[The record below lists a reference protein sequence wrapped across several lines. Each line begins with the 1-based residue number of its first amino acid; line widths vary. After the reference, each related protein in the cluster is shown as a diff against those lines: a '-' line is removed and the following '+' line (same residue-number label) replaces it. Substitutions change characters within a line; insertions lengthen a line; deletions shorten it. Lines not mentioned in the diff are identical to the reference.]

1 MHHILYFSF
10 SREKYAITL
19 ELVGNV
25 IYSFSLSLSLSL
37 CVSLSL
43 DYSKWFFLSAGDA

>member
-25 IYSFSLSLSLSL
+25 IYFLSLSLF
-37 CVSLSL
+37 LSL
-43 DYSKWFFLSAGDA
+43 DYSKWLFLSAGDA

>member
-25 IYSFSLSLSLSL
+25 IYSLSLSLSLSL
-37 CVSLSL
+37 
-43 DYSKWFFLSAGDA
+43 DYSNWLFLSASDA

>member
-25 IYSFSLSLSLSL
+25 IYSLSLSLSL
-37 CVSLSL
+37 
-43 DYSKWFFLSAGDA
+43 DYSNWLFLSASDA